1 MRVES
6 MVAQQAL
13 LATARQAT
21 RGSRAERSAAAGP
34 DAPSTLHSVPT
45 SSPAPAEAQLPSA
58 VADRL
63 ASFFASDPGFA
74 AAVSA
79 QLPAAR
85 QASARDLAAY
95 GRTGHPQLPPRLVNL
110 VG

>member
-21 RGSRAERSAAAGP
+21 RGSRAERPAAPGP
-34 DAPSTLHSVPT
+34 DAPSSAPA
-45 SSPAPAEAQLPSA
+45 SSPAPAEAGLPSA
-58 VADRL
+58 VAARL

-95 GRTGHPQLPPRLVNL
+95 GRTGHPKLPPRLVNL

>member
-6 MVAQQAL
+6 MVAQQAV
-13 LATARQAT
+13 LAAAGRANAR
-21 RGSRAERSAAAGP
+21 GNRAERPADRPADTAAQAT
-34 DAPSTLHSVPT
+34 ATH
-45 SSPAPAEAQLPSA
+45 LPSE

-63 ASFFASDPGFA
+63 ADFFASDPGFA

-95 GRTGHPQLPPRLVNL
+95 GRGDGPKHPPRLIDIA
-110 VG
+110 G

>member
-1 MRVES
+1 
-6 MVAQQAL
+6 MVAQQAV
-13 LATARQAT
+13 LAVTARQTA
-21 RGSRAERSAAAGP
+21 RGSRAERPTDGLDSTSTQAAG
-34 DAPSTLHSVPT
+34 S
-45 SSPAPAEAQLPSA
+45 QLPTE

-63 ASFFASDPGFA
+63 ADFFASDPGFA

-95 GRTGHPQLPPRLVNL
+95 GRHEHPRLTPHLIDVS
-110 VG
+110 G